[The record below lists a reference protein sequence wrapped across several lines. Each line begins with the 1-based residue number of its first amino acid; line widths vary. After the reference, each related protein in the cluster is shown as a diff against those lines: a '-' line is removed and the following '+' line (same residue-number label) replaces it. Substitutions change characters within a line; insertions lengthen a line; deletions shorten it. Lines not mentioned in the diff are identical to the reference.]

1 MPQQLYWVRWYIY
14 IYYKYIYNYI
24 IIYIILYMLWEATLQ
39 SFQQCYKCDMCTVWF
54 VVSLS
59 FINMTLK
66 SWNILVMSCPLV
78 QYQAYNHLVL
88 RNSDYKPDIALVSWH
103 NIYNICRV
111 CIVHIIKP
119 FYLKW
124 LTKCNGF
131 GVYKVHYI
139 YLPWQ

>member
-1 MPQQLYWVRWYIY
+1 
-14 IYYKYIYNYI
+14 
-24 IIYIILYMLWEATLQ
+24 MLWEATLQ

-103 NIYNICRV
+103 NICRV
-111 CIVHIIKP
+111 CIVHIMKP
-119 FYLKW
+119 FFLKW
-124 LTKCNGF
+124 LTKCNGLEWI
-131 GVYKVHYI
+131 KSTTSI
-139 YLPWQ
+139 YHGNRFCANILTVNEWIVNNCTSV